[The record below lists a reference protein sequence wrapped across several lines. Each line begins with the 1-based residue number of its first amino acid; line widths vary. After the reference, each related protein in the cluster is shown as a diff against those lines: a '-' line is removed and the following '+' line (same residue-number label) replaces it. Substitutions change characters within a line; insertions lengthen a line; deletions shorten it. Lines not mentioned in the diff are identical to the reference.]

1 MKYLM
6 IILLI
11 LLSIISVYGQNKK
24 KWQSE
29 WKYGELILRNGDTLK
44 GRMILPILDDMALTS
59 SKKVKFQKS
68 SKNKKTNYSHFDV
81 KKIIIKNHMLNK
93 TWDYQFVKISD
104 SKYRLFEL
112 VYESD
117 EIRLFKRKTEKNNNA
132 YLPSPVNSVHGIVH
146 LFDNNNVYNTRYYAQ
161 RKNEGIASI
170 LYNSGPFAKSFRKN
184 GIHYFSDCPDLVSSL
199 KNRGLNES
207 DVLKIVK
214 EFDKCLHN

>member
-1 MKYLM
+1 MKYL
-6 IILLI
+6 IFILLFS
-11 LLSIISVYGQNKK
+11 LNIISVYGQSKK

-44 GRMILPILDDMALTS
+44 GRIILPITDDIALTS
-59 SKKVKFQKS
+59 SNKIKFQKGS
-68 SKNKKTNYSHFDV
+68 ESKKTNYTHLEI
-81 KKIIIKNHMLNK
+81 KKITIKNHMLKK

-117 EIRLFKRKTEKNNNA
+117 QIRLFKRTINKNNSA
-132 YLPSPVNSVHGIVH
+132 FIPDPITGIH
-146 LFDNNNVYNTRYYAQ
+146 YAIHMFDNNASYDKQYYIQ
-161 RKNEGIASI
+161 RKFEGVATI

-184 GIHYFSDCPDLVSSL
+184 GIKYFSDCPDLVSSL

-214 EFDKCLHN
+214 EYDKCLQN